1 VLKDAAGLAHGGI
14 VIVRPDGYIGHIGAD
29 TQHAN
34 DLYRQSFTVGASPS
48 GQTS

>member
-14 VIVRPDGYIGHIGAD
+14 VIARPDGYIGHIGTD

-34 DLYRQSFTVGASPS
+34 DLYRQSFALGASPS